1 MAKKKI
7 EKLSKECVET
17 QGTPTAM
24 LLPARNY
31 KFKVFEEQFTIKV
44 PRSGKFSELAPEFY
58 KDNKEEFDF
67 LQYDDE
73 RKKVFISIP
82 FISQVLFATAQY
94 PDLKDNQAFVPMV
107 LIISDDDVEIV
118 GKLIEM
124 VQGE

>member
-1 MAKKKI
+1 MAKKKLGKI
-7 EKLSKECVET
+7 GGECVET

-44 PRSGKFSELAPEFY
+44 PRSGKFNELAPEFY
-58 KDNKEEFDF
+58 KDNKDEFDF

-73 RKKVFISIP
+73 HKKVFVSIP

-107 LIISDDDVEIV
+107 LIISDADVEIV

>member
-1 MAKKKI
+1 MAKKKLG
-7 EKLSKECVET
+7 KLSTECIET

-31 KFKVFEEQFTIKV
+31 KFKVFEEQFTITV
-44 PRSGKFSELAPEFY
+44 PRRGKFKDLAPEFY
-58 KDNKEEFDF
+58 KDDESVFDF

-73 RKKVFISIP
+73 RKKTFVSLP

-94 PDLKDNQAFVPMV
+94 PDLKDNQAFIPMA
-107 LIISDDDVEIV
+107 LIIEDEKVEIV